1 MVGIDVGLR
10 QSYLSGLTTVARHFV
25 TSGYLV
31 PHADSERFP
40 AASGDKRDFV
50 PESSEVLLLAKL
62 TAAFQVSITEAA
74 AVASAPSRYDP
85 RDIPGNTLFCF
96 AQS

>member
-40 AASGDKRDFV
+40 ASGDKRDFV
-50 PESSEVLLLAKL
+50 LESREVLLLTKL
-62 TAAFQVSITEAA
+62 TAVFQVSITEAP
-74 AVASAPSRYDP
+74 AVAS
-85 RDIPGNTLFCF
+85 F
-96 AQS
+96 AVSL